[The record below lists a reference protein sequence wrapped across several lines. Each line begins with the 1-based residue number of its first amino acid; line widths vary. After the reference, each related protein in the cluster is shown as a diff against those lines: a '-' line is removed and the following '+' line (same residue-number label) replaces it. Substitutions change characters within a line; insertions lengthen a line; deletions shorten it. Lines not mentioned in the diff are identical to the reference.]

1 MADDNNSEDKRPLR
15 KPITAEQRRLLQQNF
30 EKGEQSKNRN
40 RDYAAEMFG
49 LCVIGDPGNHVYVAA
64 MLDNLQKKYNNKGKG
79 SKLAA
84 FSGMGARATLK
95 KAISKGEF
103 DKGIRAGVELLKLNP
118 WDISTLMQLA
128 EASEGLG
135 CTESQLLYLNLAQRS
150 APDPGDPDIA
160 RACAKALAKNGIFDQ
175 ATACWDRVK
184 KYHPNNDEAQ
194 RAIADLHTEKMAW
207 VGSGKD
213 LAKGGAGKTAGGGK
227 DSTRESELRARF
239 DADPTDVDAA
249 SDLADLLAR
258 EQRYE
263 EGEEV
268 LKLSLSAT
276 GDVKVQEHLEDILVH
291 RYRHQTAIAEKRAN
305 DDPSEENKKLLLD
318 MRRELNRIELD
329 VFRNRSER
337 QPGNTTW
344 KYELAVRLKLAGNYN
359 EAIKALQEARGDPKK
374 KVQVFIELGNCFLKI
389 KQFKLAVANY
399 GNAIE
404 MMTERDFEL
413 RKKALYRAGAVSMD
427 NLNDL
432 DSAERYLTELAGLD
446 FSYQDVSERL
456 DKINR
461 ERNKG

>member
-1 MADDNNSEDKRPLR
+1 MADENSEDKRPQR
-15 KPITAEQRRLLQQNF
+15 KPISAEQRRLLQQNF
-30 EKGEQSKNRN
+30 DKGEQSKNRN

-49 LCVIGDPGNHVYVAA
+49 NCVIGDPGNHVYVSA

-103 DKGIRAGVELLKLNP
+103 DKAIRAGVELLKLNP
-118 WDISTLMQLA
+118 WDISVLMQMA

-150 APDPGDPDIA
+150 APDPGDPEIA

-175 ATACWDRVK
+175 ATACWERVK

-194 RAIADLHTEKMAW
+194 HAIADLHTEKMAW

-213 LAKGGAGKTAGGGK
+213 LAKGGAGKSAGGGK
-227 DSTRESELRARF
+227 DSTREAELRAKF
-239 DADPTDVDAA
+239 EADPTDVDSA
-249 SDLADLLAR
+249 SDLSDLLAR

-263 EGEEV
+263 DAEEV
-268 LKLSLSAT
+268 LKLSLNAT
-276 GDVKVQEHLEDILVH
+276 GDAKVQEHLEDIRVH
-291 RYRHQTAIAEKRAN
+291 RYRHQATIAEKRAT
-305 DDPSEENKKLLLD
+305 DDPSEENKKLLQD
-318 MRRELNRIELD
+318 MKRELNRVELE
-329 VFRNRSER
+329 VFRSRSER
-337 QPGNTTW
+337 HPGNSTW
-344 KYELAVRLKLAGNYN
+344 KFELGVRLKRAGKPN
-359 EAIKALQEARGDPKK
+359 EAIKVLQEARGDAKK
-374 KVQVFIELGNCFLKI
+374 KVQVQYELGNCFYQI
-389 KQFKLAVANY
+389 NQFRLSVSSFAEAL
-399 GNAIE
+399 E

-413 RKKALYRAGAVSMD
+413 RKKALYSAGAVSMD
-427 NLNDL
+427 RLNDL
-432 DSAERYLTELAGLD
+432 DAAERYLTELAGLD
-446 FSYQDVSERL
+446 FSYKDVSERL